1 MKKILITGS
10 NGFVGKNI
18 LIELL
23 PKYKIY
29 VTVRKEFFRQ
39 RKKIDKNL
47 LFIIFKNHNDLNIK
61 LKKIKVDCVIHCATN
76 YLKVHKSNDIH
87 DLINTNITFGNIIL
101 ENLNK
106 MNVKKFINFSTVWQD
121 FDGKENLPF
130 NLYSATKSAFENI
143 IRYYEIKLKN
153 ISFYNLYIGDTYGYH
168 DNRKKIINV
177 IKTRINSN
185 KLINITSKN
194 LFLNLLNVFDIT
206 NAIKIL
212 LRKNIKSGNYNLT
225 NKSFIKISK
234 VLDILRKKYNFK
246 ISLKYNSNRI
256 IKFKIFKLK
265 RLPYWKPVKSDT
277 TDLIKFLIN

>member
-29 VTVRKEFFRQ
+29 VTVRKEFFKQ
-39 RKKIDKNL
+39 RKKTDKNL

-212 LRKNIKSGNYNLT
+212 LKKNIKSGNYNLT

>member
-1 MKKILITGS
+1 
-10 NGFVGKNI
+10 
-18 LIELL
+18 
-23 PKYKIY
+23 
-29 VTVRKEFFRQ
+29 
-39 RKKIDKNL
+39 
-47 LFIIFKNHNDLNIK
+47 
-61 LKKIKVDCVIHCATN
+61 
-76 YLKVHKSNDIH
+76 
-87 DLINTNITFGNIIL
+87 
-101 ENLNK
+101 

-212 LRKNIKSGNYNLT
+212 LKKNIKSGNYNLT

>member
-23 PKYKIY
+23 SKYKIY

-39 RKKIDKNL
+39 RKRTDKNL

-212 LRKNIKSGNYNLT
+212 LKKNIKSGNYNLT

>member
-23 PKYKIY
+23 SKYKIY

-39 RKKIDKNL
+39 RKRTDKNL

-177 IKTRINSN
+177 IKTRINGN
-185 KLINITSKN
+185 KSINITSKN

>member
-212 LRKNIKSGNYNLT
+212 LKKNIKSGNYNLT

>member
-212 LRKNIKSGNYNLT
+212 LKKNIKSGNYNLT

-265 RLPYWKPVKSDT
+265 RLPYWKPVKSDAS
-277 TDLIKFLIN
+277 DLIKFLIN

>member
-185 KLINITSKN
+185 KLIKIKSKN

-212 LRKNIKSGNYNLT
+212 LNKNIKSGNYNLT
-225 NKSFIKISK
+225 NKNFIKISK